1 MKKRI
6 LKGLALAAMLALCVM
21 LTGCIIP
28 DDVTPGNGG
37 STGPG
42 YQDVAP
48 KITASPTPSPTAYVP
63 PAPATDEPLLNWDE
77 MWNNVTPTPTLA
89 SGYIV
94 TVTNGAASISR
105 VTPGLNA
112 GQNAT
117 NAPSYNN
124 ASTSRPTNTPSPTP
138 AGSLKLGSTG
148 SEVRKLQTRLRE
160 LGYYKG
166 SVDGDFGEGTE
177 TAVKAFQRQNGL
189 TADGKVGTYTQTK
202 LYSGS
207 AKRAPSTYTNTPRVT
222 ATPTPR
228 ATSVPD
234 TDVYLEPGSSGTK
247 VRTLQNRLIE
257 LGWLAGSDD
266 GYYAETTA
274 WAVKAFQKRHGL
286 WEDGKAG
293 PDTLSVM
300 YSPRAATSSS
310 PVSVV
315 GEVLQEGQSSQAV
328 KAMQKR
334 LKELDYLSGSADGSY
349 GTATKAAV
357 IAFQTANGLKADGK
371 AGSTTLNK
379 LFSSDAKSA
388 DSLVNSGSSSSG
400 SNSGAG
406 VTVNGYTTLREGDTG
421 DAVKKLQRALKNRGY
436 YSGSIDGAYGSS
448 TVAAVTAFQQRN
460 GLRVDGAAGPSTQTA
475 LYGSDALDAE
485 TYKTLRPGDSSL
497 DVRNL
502 QYTLYELGYY
512 DGRVDGV
519 YGDTTRDAVRAFQI
533 RNDLSPVDGIAGS
546 RTLTRLFSDKAI
558 AAQAA
563 VTKYETLRK
572 GDRGN
577 SVVEMQDS
585 LQQLGYLSEATGFY
599 DDATV
604 EAVKNFQR
612 RNGLTVDGAAGQ
624 ETLRLLYSSNPV
636 PAY

>member
-1 MKKRI
+1 MKNRI
-6 LKGLALAAMLALCVM
+6 LKGLALAVMLALCMM

-28 DDVTPGNGG
+28 PNDITTSNGG

-48 KITASPTPSPTAYVP
+48 KITPSPTPSPTAYVP
-63 PAPATDEPLLNWDE
+63 PAPVTDEPLLNWDE
-77 MWNNVTPTPTLA
+77 LWNNVTPTPTLA

-105 VTPGLNA
+105 ITPGVNT
-112 GQNAT
+112 T
-117 NAPSYNN
+117 NAPAYN
-124 ASTSRPTNTPSPTP
+124 AGTSTSRPTNTPTATP

-228 ATSVPD
+228 ATTVPD
-234 TDVYLEPGSSGTK
+234 TDVYLEPGSSGAK

-257 LGWLAGSDD
+257 LGWLDGSAD
-266 GYYAETTA
+266 GSYDSSTA
-274 WAVKAFQKRHGL
+274 YAVKAFQKRHGL

-300 YSPRAATSSS
+300 YSARAATTSA
-310 PVSVV
+310 PVAVV
-315 GEVLQEGQSSQAV
+315 GEVLQEGQSSAAV

-334 LKELDYLSGSADGSY
+334 LKGLGYLSGSADGSY

-371 AGSTTLNK
+371 AGSTTLNR
-379 LFSSDAKSA
+379 LFSDDAKSA
-388 DSLVNSGSSSSG
+388 DTLVNSGNSG

-460 GLRVDGAAGPSTQTA
+460 GLRVDGAAGPTTQTA

-485 TYKTLRPGDSSL
+485 EFQTLRPGDSSL

-546 RTLTRLFSDKAI
+546 RTLTRLYSDKAI

-563 VTKYETLRK
+563 VTEYSTLRK

-585 LQQLGYLSEATGFY
+585 LQQLGYLSEPTGYY

-604 EAVKNFQR
+604 EAVRSFQR
-612 RNGLTVDGAAGQ
+612 RNGLTVDGTAGQ

>member
-6 LKGLALAAMLALCVM
+6 LKGMGLAAMLALCLM
-21 LTGCIIP
+21 LTGCMVP
-28 DDVTPGNGG
+28 ADDPTNDTAGNNY
-37 STGPG
+37 SPYD

-48 KITASPTPSPTAYVP
+48 KITG
-63 PAPATDEPLLNWDE
+63 
-77 MWNNVTPTPTLA
+77 TPTPTPTEVPSEA
-89 SGYIV
+89 TDTPEPTFDWFSHWGGA
-94 TVTNGAASISR
+94 TATPTPETNGAIS
-105 VTPGLNA
+105 VPNGGITLITPPLT
-112 GQNAT
+112 T
-117 NAPSYNN
+117 NKV
-124 ASTSRPTNTPSPTP
+124 STPTP
-138 AGSLKLGSTG
+138 ANTTAATALKVG
-148 SEVRKLQTRLRE
+148 SEGAEVKKLQTRLKE

-166 SVDGDFGEGTE
+166 SVDSDYGTGTE
-177 TAVKAFQRQNGL
+177 TAVKNFQQQNGL
-189 TADGKVGTYTQTK
+189 YVDGVAGANTLSK
-202 LYSGS
+202 LYSSS
-207 AKRAPSTYTNTPRVT
+207 AKRAPATRTATPKPRAT

-228 ATSVPD
+228 VTAVPD
-234 TDVYLEPGSSGTK
+234 TDVYLEDGSSGSK
-247 VRTLQNRLIE
+247 VRTLQKRLIE
-257 LGWLAGSDD
+257 LGWLDGSAD
-266 GYYAETTA
+266 GSYEGATA
-274 WAVKAFQKRHGL
+274 YAVKAFQKKHGL

-293 PDTLSVM
+293 PDTLKIL
-300 YSPRAATSSS
+300 YSTRASKASSAVAS
-310 PVSVV
+310 V
-315 GEVLQEGQSSQAV
+315 GETLQEGSNSDAV
-328 KAMQKR
+328 RAMQKR
-334 LKELDYLSGSADGSY
+334 LKELDYLSGSADGSF

-371 AGSTTLNK
+371 AGMATLNA
-379 LFSSDAKSA
+379 LYSEDAKSA
-388 DSLVNSGSSSSG
+388 DTLVNSG

-406 VTVNGYTTLREGDTG
+406 VTVNGYTTLREGDSG

-436 YSGSIDGAYGSS
+436 YSGSIDGNYGSG

-475 LYGSDALDAE
+475 LYGSDALDAD
-485 TYKTLRPGDSSL
+485 TYATLRPGDSSTE
-497 DVRNL
+497 VRTL

-519 YGDTTRDAVRAFQI
+519 YGDTTEDAVRAFQI
-533 RNDLSPVDGIAGS
+533 RNDVRPVDGIAGNKTQQVLYS
-546 RTLTRLFSDKAI
+546 NKAI
-558 AAQAA
+558 GASAA
-563 VTKYETLRK
+563 VTEYDTLRK

-624 ETLRLLYSSNPV
+624 DTLRLLYSNNPV